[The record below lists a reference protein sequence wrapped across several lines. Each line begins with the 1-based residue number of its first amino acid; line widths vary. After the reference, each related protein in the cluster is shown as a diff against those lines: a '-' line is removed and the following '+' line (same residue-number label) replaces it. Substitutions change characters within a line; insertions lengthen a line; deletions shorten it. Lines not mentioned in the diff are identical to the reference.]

1 MAVSVI
7 TTGRDDGAGQAAG
20 FTAHGIRDILA
31 GQAGQPGQN
40 AGKKQRTSFS
50 GWQIY
55 ELEKLFAETKYI
67 GAEERRVLSR

>member
-1 MAVSVI
+1 MSS
-7 TTGRDDGAGQAAG
+7 DDLRL
-20 FTAHGIRDILA
+20 HGPGD
-31 GQAGQPGQN
+31 QAGQPGQN

-67 GAEERRVLSR
+67 GTEERRLLSR